1 MFNKEEDAAI
11 PIPDIYI
18 KVILTCEQEEFYKH
32 RKGKTDQERYV
43 ELEWKHQLIAFFTTV
58 W

>member
-32 RKGKTDQERYV
+32 SHFNAARRSITNQ
-43 ELEWKHQLIAFFTTV
+43 
-58 W
+58 